1 MEDSQDPTQV
11 AIQTLKERCQ
21 QFEQRMI
28 ELETENLNL
37 RLKCSQID
45 GIKSDSVTEIDLLK
59 QRNSQLKEHNVQLKN
74 NVQMVAS
81 ENRQLWTRLSK
92 LMQVNKTLGNKI
104 NKLNDSLMQHGTKLQ
119 DTPNTALTRSKTF
132 TQNKPY
138 MKQHQKNAIDE
149 NLRISIEL
157 EDISLKLISSM
168 SKEKSELESQC
179 NEMMEIQSGD
189 EITNS
194 FGFSYPD
201 DDSDESIIEDIEQH
215 IIDMKSIKQ
224 LVLEEQIQLQKNI
237 DNIRAV
243 NGKFFFW
250 YVSSK

>member
-1 MEDSQDPTQV
+1 MDDSQDPMQI
-11 AIQTLKERCQ
+11 AIETLKERCQ

-45 GIKSDSVTEIDLLK
+45 DIKNDSVTEIDLLK
-59 QRNSQLKEHNVQLKN
+59 QRNSLLKEHNTQLKN

-119 DTPNTALTRSKTF
+119 ETPHTALIRSKTF

-138 MKQHQKNAIDE
+138 MKHQKNAVDE

-168 SKEKSELESQC
+168 SKEKSELEAQC

-189 EITNS
+189 EISNS
-194 FGFSYPD
+194 LGFSYPD
-201 DDSDESIIEDIEQH
+201 NDSDESIIEDIEQH
-215 IIDMKSIKQ
+215 IIDLKSIKQ
-224 LVLEEQIQLQKNI
+224 LVLEEQQQLQKNI
-237 DNIRAV
+237 ENIRAI
-243 NGKFFFW
+243 NGKCLD
-250 YVSSK
+250 VINIL